1 MDESSN
7 RIRELAYEIWQEQG
21 CPDGQAEEHWLAAE
35 REILSGGEPPLMTE
49 SELGKVDAPKT
60 ALAAQPALVKKSKR
74 VVRTKSPQP
83 AWGLT
88 RASRGFSNTQAPATG
103 SGTRVDVI

>member
-74 VVRTKSPQP
+74 VVRKKT
-83 AWGLT
+83 A
-88 RASRGFSNTQAPATG
+88 R
-103 SGTRVDVI
+103 SGH